1 MVDFGP
7 ISLIA
12 VGFLEP
18 EKLKGALLE
27 ELFRL
32 SDAGIVRV
40 IGLLGIVKD
49 PNGTI
54 GSVQMTQLPDEDRV
68 KLAAGVGALIGLG
81 ATGEQGAQAGA
92 ETGAQFAA
100 QKEYGL
106 SQDQIREIAEGVP
119 RGTAAGFVLLEH
131 LYARRLKELA
141 VQQNG
146 VLLANAFINP
156 QALVGLGAVLA
167 EGAVVADQARLA

>member
-1 MVDFGP
+1 MADFGP
-7 ISLIA
+7 ISLVA

-27 ELFRL
+27 ELFTL
-32 SDAGIVRV
+32 SEAGIIRV

-54 GSVQMTQLPDEDRV
+54 GSVQMTQLPDADRV
-68 KLAAGVGALIGLG
+68 KLAAGVGALIGFG
-81 ATGEQGAQAGA
+81 ATGEQGAHAGA
-92 ETGAQFAA
+92 EMGAQIAA

-106 SQDQIREIAEGVP
+106 SQDQIREIAEGIP

-131 LYARRLKELA
+131 LYAKRLKDLA
-141 VQQNG
+141 QQQHG

-156 QALVGLGAVLA
+156 QALVGLGAALA
-167 EGAVVADQARLA
+167 EGAMVAEQARLA